1 MRTPPLAIV
10 PYADSMSIGW
20 VSSVP
25 MPIEM
30 TGIADGR

>member
-1 MRTPPLAIV
+1 MRTPPLAMA

-25 MPIEM
+25 MPIEV
-30 TGIADGR
+30 TGTAVGG